1 MFQFSSVQFSPSVT
15 PDSPRPHELQHARP
29 PCPSPC
35 LKTIKY
41 FRVDAWGGRGI
52 WEYKSWKKETKKE
65 RQGERERERGLAWN
79 DDKNLL
85 RTGDYDQLN
94 SQPPEVQLNK

>member
-1 MFQFSSVQFSPSVT
+1 MPGV
-15 PDSPRPHELQHARP
+15 
-29 PCPSPC
+29 
-35 LKTIKY
+35 
-41 FRVDAWGGRGI
+41 GGGSGSINHGRR
-52 WEYKSWKKETKKE
+52 KQKKKDRE
-65 RQGERERERGLAWN
+65 RERERERGLAWN

>member
-1 MFQFSSVQFSPSVT
+1 MFQFSSVQFRPSGT

-65 RQGERERERGLAWN
+65 RQGERRIQMFCIVHFTVEMLEPGPLH
-79 DDKNLL
+79 K
-85 RTGDYDQLN
+85 
-94 SQPPEVQLNK
+94 